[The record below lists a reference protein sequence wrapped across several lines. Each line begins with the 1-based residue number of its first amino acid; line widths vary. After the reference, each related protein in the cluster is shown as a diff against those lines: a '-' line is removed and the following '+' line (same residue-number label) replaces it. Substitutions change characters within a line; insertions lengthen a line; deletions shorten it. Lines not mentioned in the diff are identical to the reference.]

1 MSGVGEKRRSRFDR
15 VESEPETKKAA
26 IDVSAV
32 AARAAEMSRE
42 LSSKI
47 AMVTSQLNSANAANL
62 LKGPGNLGESQNEK
76 RPVYRALVLDSQG
89 REIDEYGN
97 VVKSGA
103 AQVKTLAANVAVER
117 ANKKKE
123 NPYLAHRVIPTAAT
137 AATAVQN
144 SGLVSAGGTAGTAS
158 LGLNGVVPTAAVTNL
173 ASAGAVEVVDERL
186 PQLRRDLRA
195 RKALH
200 FIEAGT
206 LVDEAEKI
214 KMKEERKI
222 IAGYASGRK
231 NIQHQKA
238 AGDAEGSAEQDEETA
253 PAGAPHAENEPL
265 VASTAVPAYPDL
277 VVPSLEWWDEAF
289 LPKERRDARKV
300 SKAALLSAAEDIAL
314 LGLQHARTH
323 KLVQHPVPVRPL
335 GVGAAGERPVVLP
348 MFLTKQERK
357 KLRRTSRQE
366 RELEKR
372 DKMMMGL
379 IPAPEPKFTLNN
391 FMKVLGDQAVADPS
405 LVEARVLQQM
415 QKRVL
420 NHEMRNQAAKLT
432 PAERKEK
439 RVKKRQEDT
448 SRSVNVAVFR
458 VRDFVNLKH
467 RFKVD
472 VNAQQ
477 LFLSG
482 IVLLCGDS
490 SSDNLVV
497 AEGGPKGIRKFI
509 KLMTQRINWT
519 EPWVPSNN
527 YSISKANADQ
537 NNSSSDLPPGMSALP
552 PGVSAEEAMENARFY
567 QGQEGG
573 EGEEEEDGDS
583 DAEDEGG
590 DNNHSGAGT
599 DFPAGSSTTNAE
611 GQHQLLQQEA
621 VSSADNRCDL
631 LWQG

>member
-1 MSGVGEKRRSRFDR
+1 
-15 VESEPETKKAA
+15 
-26 IDVSAV
+26 
-32 AARAAEMSRE
+32 
-42 LSSKI
+42 
-47 AMVTSQLNSANAANL
+47 
-62 LKGPGNLGESQNEK
+62 
-76 RPVYRALVLDSQG
+76 
-89 REIDEYGN
+89 
-97 VVKSGA
+97 
-103 AQVKTLAANVAVER
+103 
-117 ANKKKE
+117 
-123 NPYLAHRVIPTAAT
+123 
-137 AATAVQN
+137 
-144 SGLVSAGGTAGTAS
+144 
-158 LGLNGVVPTAAVTNL
+158 
-173 ASAGAVEVVDERL
+173 
-186 PQLRRDLRA
+186 
-195 RKALH
+195 
-200 FIEAGT
+200 
-206 LVDEAEKI
+206 
-214 KMKEERKI
+214 
-222 IAGYASGRK
+222 
-231 NIQHQKA
+231 
-238 AGDAEGSAEQDEETA
+238 
-253 PAGAPHAENEPL
+253 
-265 VASTAVPAYPDL
+265 VPAYPDP

-323 KLVQHPVPVRPL
+323 KLVQHPVPVRAL

-448 SRSVNVAVFR
+448 SRSVSVAVFR

-482 IVLLCGDS
+482 IGKTHIYYCPQCCDHLFSFSFPLQQYCSVATAAATIWWWRRADPRAFGS
-490 SSDNLVV
+490 SS
-497 AEGGPKGIRKFI
+497 
-509 KLMTQRINWT
+509 
-519 EPWVPSNN
+519 
-527 YSISKANADQ
+527 
-537 NNSSSDLPPGMSALP
+537 SS
-552 PGVSAEEAMENARFY
+552 
-567 QGQEGG
+567 
-573 EGEEEEDGDS
+573 
-583 DAEDEGG
+583 
-590 DNNHSGAGT
+590 
-599 DFPAGSSTTNAE
+599 
-611 GQHQLLQQEA
+611 
-621 VSSADNRCDL
+621 
-631 LWQG
+631 